1 MKPTLILIVLALV
14 SGCAGEHAPPEVPAD
29 HPANAAGPE
38 GVSHART
45 RTLDP
50 ATADPV
56 GPAGGGSAVPSEEP
70 ER

>member
-1 MKPTLILIVLALV
+1 MKPTLIFIVLALV
-14 SGCAGEHAPPEVPAD
+14 SGCAGNHAPPEVPAD

-38 GVSHART
+38 AIPRART

-50 ATADPV
+50 ATADPI
-56 GPAGGGSAVPSEEP
+56 GRAGDGSGQGSEEP

>member
-1 MKPTLILIVLALV
+1 MKRTLILIVLGLI

-29 HPANAAGPE
+29 HPANPEGPE
-38 GVSHART
+38 GVQPART

-56 GPAGGGSAVPSEEP
+56 GRAGDGSAPRSEEP
-70 ER
+70 AR